1 MSRSIAE
8 SVGQKN
14 TFHMDHY
21 FAETK
26 FTMKCGITNPKLI
39 RRNRTMKR
47 HNLLTVVKM
56 MVGAFVTFAALGGSA
71 SANHLNSWAIA
82 GAGCVPVGQTS
93 SAHLVFNSAGDA
105 GFAAGTVGEIILT
118 CPVVPTIDSAYTL
131 TITYRDTDGVGTGA
145 SITAAL
151 RRKSVTTGS
160 VVTLSSVDTNS
171 GPVVTNYGTMGTFLN
186 SCNPLT
192 FDFNN
197 YVYYVQIN
205 IRRTSTGQQPLF
217 GAASLNF
224 GGIC

>member
-1 MSRSIAE
+1 M
-8 SVGQKN
+8 KHHN
-14 TFHMDHY
+14 F
-21 FAETK
+21 
-26 FTMKCGITNPKLI
+26 FTVI
-39 RRNRTMKR
+39 
-47 HNLLTVVKM
+47 KM
-56 MVGAFVTFAALGGSA
+56 MVGAFVTLVALGGSA

-131 TITYRDTDGVGTGA
+131 TLTYRDTDGNGTGA
-145 SITAAL
+145 GITAVL
-151 RRKSVTTGS
+151 RRKNVTTAS
-160 VVTLSSVDTNS
+160 VVTIGSVDTNS

-186 SCNPLT
+186 SCRPLT
-192 FDFNN
+192 FDFTN

-205 IRRTSTGQQPLF
+205 IRRTSTAQQPLF
-217 GAASLNF
+217 AVASLNF